1 MNLFHYK
8 NPSCFCG
15 RKEVGRKREF
25 FYCGLSAKISSYI
38 DKIKE
43 SLADL
48 FQSECEGL

>member
-1 MNLFHYK
+1 M
-8 NPSCFCG
+8 
-15 RKEVGRKREF
+15 VGGSGQEERI

-48 FQSECEGL
+48 FQSECEGLRDF